1 MGVLLVLLTAL
12 VCVVVLAIVG
22 LTTRLLTRLP
32 RHLLGIAQERILSS
46 RGPPSA
52 LR

>member
-22 LTTRLLTRLP
+22 LTTRLL
-32 RHLLGIAQERILSS
+32 
-46 RGPPSA
+46 
-52 LR
+52 